1 MLQFRTVASDRYSV
15 AEEVQMALE
24 GGCRWIQLS
33 VEEVSDEEFRN
44 VAEEVI
50 PLCKETEAFLIFEDR
65 PELALQMGVHGVHLS
80 KKSPAAVAAIRE
92 QLGAHAIIGVEAET
106 AEEVAAFRNLDIDYV
121 TIRLLPSAGIE
132 QLGEMVEE
140 VRNEG
145 ITLPIVA
152 YGDIT
157 LGETAAVVST
167 GVNGI
172 LLGNTIAEADD
183 PAAYTAEVLSRLTK

>member
-1 MLQFRTVASDRYSV
+1 
-15 AEEVQMALE
+15 
-24 GGCRWIQLS
+24 
-33 VEEVSDEEFRN
+33 
-44 VAEEVI
+44 
-50 PLCKETEAFLIFEDR
+50 
-65 PELALQMGVHGVHLS
+65 
-80 KKSPAAVAAIRE
+80 
-92 QLGAHAIIGVEAET
+92 
-106 AEEVAAFRNLDIDYV
+106 
-121 TIRLLPSAGIE
+121 
-132 QLGEMVEE
+132 MVEE

-157 LGETAAVVST
+157 LDETAAVVST